1 MQGRR
6 AYAVITYDGKDISAE
21 ISAWLKS
28 IKVTLKSDGESA
40 DDVEIV
46 LDDREL
52 LWIGDWYPKVG
63 TKPKKEKEK

>member
-6 AYAVITYDGKDISAE
+6 AYAVITYDGQDISAE

-28 IKVTLKSDGESA
+28 ITVTLKSDGESA

-52 LWIGDWYPKVG
+52 LWIGDYYPKVAI
-63 TKPKKEKEK
+63 KPKENS